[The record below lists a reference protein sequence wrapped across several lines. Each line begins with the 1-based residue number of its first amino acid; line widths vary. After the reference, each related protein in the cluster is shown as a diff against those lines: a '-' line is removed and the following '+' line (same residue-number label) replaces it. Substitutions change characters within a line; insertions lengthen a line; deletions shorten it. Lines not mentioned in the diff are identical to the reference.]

1 VTELAILHKQKMDKN
16 IIKLS
21 IKENGRKHL
30 CSINITDDER
40 KQIINWVN
48 NVRIEENHLKVLQ

>member
-1 VTELAILHKQKMDKN
+1 MDKN

>member
-16 IIKLS
+16 IIKLR

-30 CSINITDDER
+30 CSINVTDDER
-40 KQIINWVN
+40 KLIINWVN